1 MHSFMFENHVTLLPI
16 LNIDSPEKF
25 LLSDYLFSQKQK
37 PKLLRVQGQMIHN
50 TSRFLAS
57 KD

>member
-1 MHSFMFENHVTLLPI
+1 MHSFMFENHIILLPI
-16 LNIDSPEKF
+16 FNVDPPEKF
-25 LLSDYLFSQKQK
+25 LLSASLFSQKQK
-37 PKLLRVQGQMIHN
+37 PKLLQVQGQMMHN

>member
-1 MHSFMFENHVTLLPI
+1 MHSFMFENHVILLPI
-16 LNIDSPEKF
+16 LNIDPPEKF

-50 TSRFLAS
+50 TSRF
-57 KD
+57 

>member
-1 MHSFMFENHVTLLPI
+1 MFENHIILLPI
-16 LNIDSPEKF
+16 LNVDPPEKF
-25 LLSDYLFSQKQK
+25 LLSASLFSQKQK
-37 PKLLRVQGQMIHN
+37 PKLLQVQGQMMHN